1 MASYNRILALDTAT
15 RIQALALIE
24 GDEQVARR
32 HHTSPGNHADTLLH
46 NINDMLKQQNWA
58 IDDIDL
64 VACGLG
70 PGSFTGLR
78 VGLANAKAIAVS
90 AGAAVSGVSTL
101 AAIARPVTALHSGP
115 VVAAIDARRKEVYVG
130 VYQDGPNGFECIH
143 GDSALGPDALLELIE
158 SLVDPVVVG
167 GGAQAYFKA
176 GQLPAHIR
184 SLGSGWDSPSPYS
197 LGTLTRARVLQEG
210 PSDIV
215 TLEPNY
221 IRPSDAEANLATRE
235 RARQSG

>member
-1 MASYNRILALDTAT
+1 MTNYTRILALDTAT
-15 RIQALALIE
+15 RIQAIALIE

-46 NINDMLKQQNWA
+46 NINDMMQQQNWS

-78 VGLANAKAIAVS
+78 VGLANAKALAIS
-90 AGAAVSGVSTL
+90 AGAAISGVSTL

-115 VVAAIDARRKEVYVG
+115 VVAAVDARRKEVYVG
-130 VYQDGPNGFECIH
+130 VYQVGPGGFEAIH
-143 GDSALGPDALLELIE
+143 ADTAMGPDALLDLLN
-158 SLVDPVVVG
+158 SLENPVIVG

-176 GQLPAHIR
+176 SQLPGHVRA
-184 SLGSGWDSPSPYS
+184 LGSGWDSPSPYS
-197 LGTLTRARVLQEG
+197 IGTLTRERALSEG
-210 PSDIV
+210 PGDIV

-221 IRPSDAEANLATRE
+221 IRPSDAEANLAL
-235 RARQSG
+235 RAQARLSG

>member
-1 MASYNRILALDTAT
+1 
-15 RIQALALIE
+15 
-24 GDEQVARR
+24 
-32 HHTSPGNHADTLLH
+32 
-46 NINDMLKQQNWA
+46 MLKQQNWS
-58 IDDIDL
+58 IDEIDL

-78 VGLANAKAIAVS
+78 VGLANAKALAVS
-90 AGAAVSGVSTL
+90 AGAAISGVSTL

-115 VVAAIDARRKEVYVG
+115 VVAAVDARRKEVYVG
-130 VYQDGPNGFECIH
+130 VYQDGPNGFECIQ
-143 GDSALGPDALLELIE
+143 GDTALGPDALLELIE
-158 SLVDPVVVG
+158 SMVDPVLVG

-197 LGTLTRARVLQEG
+197 LGTLTRARVLKEG
-210 PSDIV
+210 PGDIV

>member
-1 MASYNRILALDTAT
+1 MTSLARILAIDTAT

-32 HHTSPGNHADTLLH
+32 HHSSPGNHADTLLH
-46 NINDMLKQQNWA
+46 NINDMMRQQNWS

-90 AGAAVSGVSTL
+90 ANAVISGVSTL

-115 VVAAIDARRKEVYVG
+115 VVAAIDARRREVYVG
-130 VYQDGPNGFECIH
+130 VYQVGPNGFEAVQA
-143 GDSALGPDALLELIE
+143 DTALGPDALL
-158 SLVDPVVVG
+158 SLLDSLEDPVIVG

-176 GQLPAHIR
+176 GQLPGHIR

-197 LGTLTRARVLQEG
+197 VGTLTRARVLSEG
-210 PSDIV
+210 PGDLV

-221 IRPSDAEANLATRE
+221 IRPSDAEANLALRAQ
-235 RARQSG
+235 ARQSG